1 MRRLLKGCV
10 LLCLLW
16 DLTTAYAGNFRPV
29 AFADKHRVKIGEPF
43 QVSVY
48 VDYPSEYQL
57 LFPDSTFAFGNCTLK
72 ERRFFPTRSGTVL
85 SRDCVVYQL
94 AAFNPEPYQA
104 FNIPVIRF
112 NNGDSARFYSNEIR
126 FRIQAETDSM
136 SLANPDFRAETNP
149 VPVPLLFNYPWV
161 IGIAALIVSLLLLA
175 NFFLDKPIQRFFY
188 LWIERRR
195 HLRYL
200 KAFKKLQE
208 ALLID
213 ASVQRMESVMLLWK
227 QYLQRING
235 KPFLSFTSLEITREL
250 PDPVLK
256 KTLQEIDRWIYG
268 GMEVE
273 NLQVCIERL
282 KEKSMI
288 LYELKRENIRNGK
301 LGKAI

>member
-29 AFADKHRVKIGEPF
+29 AFADKNRVKIGEPF

-161 IGIAALIVSLLLLA
+161 IGIAALSVSLLLLA
-175 NFFLDKPIQRFFY
+175 NFFLD
-188 LWIERRR
+188 
-195 HLRYL
+195 
-200 KAFKKLQE
+200 
-208 ALLID
+208 
-213 ASVQRMESVMLLWK
+213 
-227 QYLQRING
+227 
-235 KPFLSFTSLEITREL
+235 
-250 PDPVLK
+250 
-256 KTLQEIDRWIYG
+256 
-268 GMEVE
+268 
-273 NLQVCIERL
+273 
-282 KEKSMI
+282 
-288 LYELKRENIRNGK
+288 
-301 LGKAI
+301 